1 VTVRRRKRVGIALS
15 GLYLLLLVGAA
26 LFYLLDPDMG
36 TEDKVFA
43 TTGVAA
49 IPAVAFVG
57 AAAPLLRG
65 SQNRLVLRS
74 GAAFAVIAAG
84 FQLMLTFGVA
94 LPLSVV
100 LLGAAVADTNRA
112 ARLGRS
118 TQSDDSCDGGRTAG

>member
-1 VTVRRRKRVGIALS
+1 VIVRRRRRVWIGLS

-36 TEDKVFA
+36 TEDKVLA
-43 TTGVAA
+43 TIGVAVV
-49 IPAVAFVG
+49 PAAALVA
-57 AAAPLLRG
+57 AAAPVLRE
-65 SQNRLVLRS
+65 SQSRLVLGG

-94 LPLSVV
+94 LPLSIV

-112 ARLGRS
+112 ARLRRS
-118 TQSDDSCDGGRTAG
+118 TQSND